1 MLYWTN
7 GCARMGCPKELVAVL
22 RELNEQE
29 EVIKD
34 VQLTENR
41 SWLIL
46 YGRNGLRWYNIPY
59 DLEDKIREYNKNN
72 DYSDWIVISEEI
84 YYSSHPNIQNWLEE
98 GIKNMD
104 TYVPRVLP
112 TMPWLSTRADIAFP
126 GTQKISKTA
135 LKETNIDAYHK
146 KIAGNSWF
154 FADKNGIYYY
164 LM

>member
-84 YYSSHPNIQNWLEE
+84 SIIVHIQ
-98 GIKNMD
+98 
-104 TYVPRVLP
+104 
-112 TMPWLSTRADIAFP
+112 
-126 GTQKISKTA
+126 ISKTGW
-135 LKETNIDAYHK
+135 K
-146 KIAGNSWF
+146 KA
-154 FADKNGIYYY
+154 
-164 LM
+164 